1 MDEAIAGIQN
11 AAPGSPSSLRVIPLG
26 GLGEIGMNLM
36 VYEYGEEAILVDCG
50 MMFPD
55 AATLGVDVIVPDMT
69 YLFENASKVKALF
82 LTHGHEDH
90 IGAVPFL
97 VERLPLPV
105 YGMPLALGFVAD
117 KFEEFGIDDIELR
130 AIMPRDVVEVGSFR
144 VEAIRV
150 THSIVDALAFAIRTP
165 AGTIIHTGDFKI
177 DHTPVD
183 SKPSDLSRF
192 AAYGEEGVTLL
203 VSDSTNALV
212 PGHCPSE
219 RSVSSGLDRV
229 FAEAPGRIIVT
240 TFASHIHR
248 VQQVIDLAR
257 KHRRRVFLMGR
268 SLVDNVETAEKLGY
282 LKFPREAR
290 ASAADLSP
298 RELVILTT
306 GTQGEPSSAL
316 TRMSIGEHKQ
326 VTVERGDVV
335 VISAR
340 TIPGNER
347 AVAHVIDN
355 LYRRGA
361 EVVHHEQADIHVSG
375 HACQEELKLM
385 LNMTRP
391 KFFIPMH
398 GTLRH
403 LIHHARLAEAVGVP
417 HGVVIT
423 NGQVAVIEN
432 DSIRVLEDRVQ
443 QGKVFIDAEAEEVPE
458 VVVRDRKHLAE
469 DGFVII
475 VVAVD
480 SSGRLIRDPEII
492 TRGLVHV
499 DASQE
504 ILAEVRQKL
513 VGMFDESPS
522 DEMRDSDLLQE
533 KMRALL
539 KRHFRKSMGARPMI
553 LPVIWEM

>member
-1 MDEAIAGIQN
+1 
-11 AAPGSPSSLRVIPLG
+11 
-26 GLGEIGMNLM
+26 MNLM
-36 VYEYGEEAILVDCG
+36 VYEHGDEAILVDCG

-69 YLFENASKVKALF
+69 YLFDNASKIKALF

-130 AIMPRDVVEVGSFR
+130 AVMPRDVIEIGAFR
-144 VEAIRV
+144 VEALRV
-150 THSIVDALAFAIRTP
+150 THSIIDALGYAITTP

-177 DHTPVD
+177 DHTPID
-183 SKPSDLSRF
+183 SKPTDLARF
-192 AAYGEEGVTLL
+192 AHYGEQGVLLL

-219 RSVSSGLDRV
+219 RTVGSALDRL
-229 FAEAPGRIIVT
+229 FANAPGRIIVT

-248 VQQVIDLAR
+248 VQQIINLAQKFRR
-257 KHRRRVFLMGR
+257 KVLLVGR
-268 SLVDNVETAEKLGY
+268 SLVDNVETAERLGY
-282 LKFPREAR
+282 LKFPSNVRTG
-290 ASAADLSP
+290 SADLNP
-298 RELVILTT
+298 RDTVILTT

-316 TRMSIGEHKQ
+316 SRMAIGEHKQ
-326 VTVERGDVV
+326 VEIMQGDVV

-361 EVVHHEQADIHVSG
+361 EVVHHEQPDIHVSG

-385 LNMTRP
+385 LNVTRP

-403 LIHHARLAEAVGVP
+403 LIHHARLAQEVGVP

-423 NGQVAVIEN
+423 NGQVAEI
-432 DSIRVLEDRVQ
+432 DGDTIRVLEERVP

-458 VVVRDRKHLAE
+458 VVVRDRQHLAE
-469 DGFVII
+469 DGFVIV
-475 VVAVD
+475 VVAVGSD
-480 SSGRLIRDPEII
+480 GKFVRDPEII

-499 DASQE
+499 DASQD
-504 ILAEVRQKL
+504 ILAEVQKL
-513 VGMFDESPS
+513 IAGMFNESPT
-522 DEMRDSDLLQE
+522 DELRDPDLLQE

-539 KRHFRKSMGARPMI
+539 KRYFRKSMGARPMI